1 MKMKKRKKYILPFIT
16 EERYLILY
24 EKDTFEVGHWLG
36 THDFQFNDWEHGA
49 EIFNYTL
56 EDLEKLKEYGKL
68 WCNMSDNDFDKLCDI
83 IAAFANIN

>member
-1 MKMKKRKKYILPFIT
+1 MKMKKCKKYILPFIT

-36 THDFQFNDWEHGA
+36 THDFQFNDCEHGA

>member
-1 MKMKKRKKYILPFIT
+1 MKKRKKYILPFIT

-49 EIFNYTL
+49 EIFKYTL

-83 IAAFANIN
+83 IAAFDNIN